1 MNDHD
6 GQSYN
11 LPTMCISQCDEL
23 RRGDDIHFA
32 GLKGLNKPAVFVFP
46 RLVVCLECGLAQ
58 FKLEGQ
64 QVELLREKV
73 VSERITL

>member
-1 MNDHD
+1 MMDKVII
-6 GQSYN
+6 
-11 LPTMCISQCDEL
+11 CRQCASPNVTNFDAE
-23 RRGDDIHFA
+23 GNIHLA

-46 RLVVCLECGLAQ
+46 RLVVCLECGLTQ